1 MKWIVRGVVTA
12 TVAGLGVVTASLA
25 PSAVQAQGDVGHSHR
40 PPVEASAASPAPEA
54 LPAAPAPEAAP
65 PEALAATLPV
75 PSDAE
80 LAPVVDTAALGAEEP
95 ASLPPIAMEALR
107 FGDGPGPDWV
117 PPEWLGH
124 APDLY
129 AVPQLDDRGPHRGP
143 DVRTRSVLVFDLD
156 AGHVLYERN
165 ADDVRPVASVTKL
178 VSSLALVRAGGDL
191 EQTFCV
197 DKRQYPSRN
206 GARSHLS
213 TGDRLSGWDVLGAAL
228 VASDNR
234 AAYGLATV
242 AGLDLDDFVAQMN
255 AVSAELGMTRS
266 SWSDPSGLEDENLS
280 TARDIARATVAV
292 AAHPVLSTVASAPY
306 WDLLRTNAAGPR
318 RLHSTDRLLGRDDL
332 LVEAAKTGYT
342 DTARYCFTTVVMT
355 PEGHRVVVTLL
366 GAEGKL
372 TRWGDMERI
381 LQWVDETV

>member
-12 TVAGLGVVTASLA
+12 TVAGLGIVTVSLS
-25 PSAVQAQGDVGHSHR
+25 PGAVQAQGDLGRLHR
-40 PPVEASAASPAPEA
+40 PPSEPA
-54 LPAAPAPEAAP
+54 LAAPAPVAPAAP
-65 PEALAATLPV
+65 VAAAPAPDALASTLPV
-75 PSDAE
+75 LSDAK
-80 LAPVVDTAALGAEEP
+80 LSPAVDTASLATEDA

-129 AVPQLDDRGPHRGP
+129 AVPQLDDRGAHRGP
-143 DVRTRSVLVFDLD
+143 DVRTRSVIVFDLD

-178 VSSLALVRAGGDL
+178 VSALALVRAGGDL
-191 EQTFCV
+191 EATFCV

-213 TGDRLSGWDVLGAAL
+213 TGDCLSGWDVLGAAL

-292 AAHPVLSTVASAPY
+292 AAHPVLSSVASAPY

-318 RLHSTDRLLGRDDL
+318 RLHSTDRLAAREDL

-342 DTARYCFTTVVMT
+342 DTARYCFTTAVVT
-355 PEGHRVVVTLL
+355 PEGHRIVVTLL

-381 LQWVDETV
+381 LQWVDESA